1 MCMSLSLTQ
10 RIYLFTL
17 GCCILFVILLAS
29 ILWSSQKIELA
40 FKREEYAQ
48 QVDNYTNSLTQ
59 HIISKQLHGNLHKDE
74 AWLLIHQ
81 RLLKLLASAPELTP
95 KQATIQNSIDS
106 QSQSV
111 KRLYSEVNKLT
122 QARKSIKEH
131 LLSRLISQLESI
143 RADSVQLSAAIQQ
156 DINQMI
162 RNQVL
167 FILILFLSCI
177 ACLLFGAVTLTKV
190 FKKSLKEVTDAFKG
204 NHSGHFQQIN
214 LTHNTPEFNSI
225 AQAFNAM
232 NEKLNETMV
241 SLEKMKSIV
250 KERTRSLEQLSN
262 TDSLTQ
268 VANRRALF
276 ERGHMEF
283 SRVLRNQKQLTLVL
297 LDCDFFKNINDE
309 YGHLFGDKLL
319 QHLCHICSETIRE
332 IDFLAR
338 YGGEEFIII
347 LPECDEQG
355 GVDLANRIQQS
366 LAKQC
371 LAIDDKEICLTLSI
385 GVTMM
390 TDKHQSFE
398 QLVNDADQAM
408 YMAKKN
414 GRNRIEVTHSAP
426 LH

>member
-1 MCMSLSLTQ
+1 MPLSLTQ
-10 RIYLFTL
+10 RIYIFTI
-17 GCCILFVILLAS
+17 GCCLLFAILLAS
-29 ILWSSQKIELA
+29 ILWSSQKIDLA
-40 FKREEYAQ
+40 FKREKYAQ

-59 HIISKQLHGNLHKDE
+59 HIISNQLHSNLHKDE
-74 AWLLIHQ
+74 AWLVIHQ
-81 RLLKLLASAPELTP
+81 RLLKLLATAPKLTP
-95 KQATIQNSIDS
+95 KQHTIQNSIDS

-111 KRLYSEVNKLT
+111 KRLYSEIIKLT

-156 DINQMI
+156 DINQTI
-162 RNQVL
+162 RHQVV
-167 FILILFLSCI
+167 FILLLFLSCI
-177 ACLLFGAVTLTKV
+177 ALLLYGAITLTKV
-190 FKKSLKEVTDAFKG
+190 FKTSLQEVTYAFES

-214 LTHNTPEFNSI
+214 LTHATPEFNGI
-225 AQAFNAM
+225 VQAFNVM
-232 NEKLNETMV
+232 NKKLNETMV
-241 SLEKMKSIV
+241 SLEKMKSVV
-250 KERTRSLEQLSN
+250 KERTQSLEQLSN
-262 TDSLTQ
+262 TDPLTQ
-268 VANRRALF
+268 VANRRSLF

-309 YGHLFGDKLL
+309 FGHLFGDKLL
-319 QHLCHICSETIRE
+319 QHLCSICSQTIRE

-347 LPECDEQG
+347 LPECDARG
-355 GVDLANRIQQS
+355 GVDIANRIQQS
-366 LAKQC
+366 LASHC
-371 LAIDDKEICLTLSI
+371 VEIDDKEICLTLSI

-408 YMAKKN
+408 YLAKKN
-414 GRNRIEVTHSAP
+414 GRNRIEVTQSAP